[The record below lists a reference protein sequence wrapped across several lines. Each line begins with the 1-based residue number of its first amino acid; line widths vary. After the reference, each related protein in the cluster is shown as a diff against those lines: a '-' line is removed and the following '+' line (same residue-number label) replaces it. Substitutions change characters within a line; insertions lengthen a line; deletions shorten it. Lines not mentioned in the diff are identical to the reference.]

1 MTTSSSARR
10 TGVRRTGSH
19 RWALHLWT
27 FALLILVACP
37 GSATDGL
44 RTLWIWGDVDTEPPE
59 ILEQGLAREVVDV
72 RAVQSGSWRIT
83 LYVDLPTSS
92 PDLLQ
97 KALTWAADSA
107 DRLVAL
113 GTVEVLSA
121 DTVVQQVL
129 EPSRDAAEV
138 RAALEH
144 VAGRG
149 EIAGELQERV
159 VTAESEP
166 DEAEVLEAFFEQ
178 EELLVW
184 QEELF
189 ADSLWTEERW
199 PEEKAQ
205 PGAPRAVL
213 WIGAP
218 SFDPQQEARD
228 LVGERASVRFEPRL
242 QSSTAERRETLQR
255 SLGASGFA
263 VFPIVDVSS
272 PTSQALAEATG
283 GREITGYDQLTQ
295 ALSELEPVRA
305 VQYRTGLLPIDE
317 PYPLDLRAPGSS
329 FRNPRWAT
337 TVTPRFVSRS
347 RARRFSQ
354 GESEGTLMVTSRFL
368 EPESGSSFL
377 ETLVEWPDGIDIPSD
392 SSKLRITLVRQE
404 LDAEPVVTQLF
415 GNGSSLNNAWVH
427 RQPVSDPYDADLTV
441 VVEQLDGS
449 LWGAATAD
457 SGTESLMAEAPSASL
472 EEAGAPPPV
481 QRTARSADLPDPE
494 SRKQPTAADLIGEPQ
509 PRPEVVAAQRRLS
522 LLKIVPP
529 RGRRLTGKQE
539 FKILLTNMAIRK
551 VAFELDG
558 QPVGED
564 ARDPFDLTI
573 DLGEDARP
581 RSLVAIGYSGQGNEM
596 SRDHLEIN
604 PSRQRTGVFLTDVEL
619 QGDGGVRAE
628 ANVSLASQSAA
639 LDRVELYRNESL
651 GATLTKPPYRTVLP
665 GPGRAD
671 ADYVRVVAYLK
682 DGTFLEDVRLLGS
695 DTVSE
700 SVDVNLVEVYAV
712 VTDENGDPVQGL
724 TADAFEVTSKG
735 DPVLIDRF
743 AVADEAS
750 LEVGLVVDTSLSMY
764 SLMPDTR
771 KAAARFLSDLLTPID
786 RAFLVDFDNRPR
798 LAHPTTGRL
807 TSLLSS
813 LGSLRAGGSTA
824 LYDSILFALLHY
836 ERGLGRK
843 ALVLLTDGDDVQ
855 SEFSYR
861 RVYQSAAASGLPVY
875 FLALGG
881 FDDERPSF
889 RKSDLEAIAKTS
901 GGRVFYPSSMEDVNA
916 AYRTIGN
923 ELRSQY
929 VLAFSTEELLDE
941 DALEEI
947 RVRLTDAV
955 RGKKYKVRFVA
966 GLQ

>member
-1 MTTSSSARR
+1 MSTQRR
-10 TGVRRTGSH
+10 HWRSQGANR
-19 RWALHLWT
+19 ALGFVLLS
-27 FALLILVACP
+27 ALLFGSVP
-37 GSATDGL
+37 GSAAQDL
-44 RTLWIWGDVDTEPPE
+44 RTLWIWGDRGTEPPE
-59 ILEQGLAREVVDV
+59 VLEQGLAREVVDL
-72 RAVQSGSWRIT
+72 AVAPEGSWRVIV
-83 LYVDLPTSS
+83 YVDLPMSS
-92 PDLLQ
+92 PELLDQ
-97 KALTWAADSA
+97 ALEWTAEAAE
-107 DRLVAL
+107 RLVAL

-121 DTVVQQVL
+121 ETVVQQVL
-129 EPSRDAAEV
+129 EPTRDAAEV
-138 RAALEH
+138 RAALDH
-144 VAGRG
+144 VAGANDV
-149 EIAGELQERV
+149 AGELQEMLL
-159 VTAESEP
+159 APGSEPEESE
-166 DEAEVLEAFFEQ
+166 VLDAFFEQ
-178 EELLVW
+178 EELLAW
-184 QEELF
+184 QEDLF
-189 ADSLWTEERW
+189 ADSLWSEERW
-199 PEEKAQ
+199 QGGSA
-205 PGAPRAVL
+205 GSSAPVAVL

-218 SFDPQQEARD
+218 STDPVRQARE

-242 QSSTAERRETLQR
+242 QSTTAERREGLER
-255 SLGASGFA
+255 ALAASGFA
-263 VFPIVDVSS
+263 LFPIVEAGGQTSS
-272 PTSQALAEATG
+272 TLAEATG
-283 GREITGYDQLTQ
+283 GREITDSSQLANAIT
-295 ALSELEPVRA
+295 ELESVRA
-305 VQYRTGLLPIDE
+305 LRYRTAALPIDE
-317 PYPLDLRAPGSS
+317 PYPLDLRAPGAS
-329 FRNPRWAT
+329 FRSPRWAT

-354 GESEGTLMVTSRFL
+354 GESEGRLQVTSRYL

-377 ETLVEWPDGIDIPSD
+377 ETLVEWPEGEGRPDD
-392 SSKLRITLVRQE
+392 SAVLRVTVVRRE
-404 LDAEPVVTQLF
+404 LDAEPVVTQAF
-415 GNGSSLNNAWVH
+415 GNGSPLETAWVH
-427 RQPVSDPYDADLTV
+427 RQPVTAPDEADLTV
-441 VVEQLDGS
+441 VVEQLDGK

-457 SGTESLMAEAPSASL
+457 VGNESLMAEAPGATL
-472 EEAGAPPPV
+472 EEAGSPPPV
-481 QRTARSADLPDPE
+481 VRSARRAALPDAE
-494 SRKQPTAADLIGEPQ
+494 SPKRPTAADLIGEPQ
-509 PRPEVVAAQRRLS
+509 PRPEVAAAQQRLS

-529 RGRRLTGKQE
+529 RARRLRGRHE

-558 QPVGED
+558 ELVGED
-564 ARDPFDLTI
+564 AKRPFDLTI
-573 DLGEDARP
+573 DLGQSGQP
-581 RSLVAIGYSGQGNEM
+581 RSLVAIGYSGQGSEM
-596 SRDHLEIN
+596 TRDRIEIN
-604 PSRQRTGVFLTDVEL
+604 PSRQRTGVFLTEVQL
-619 QGDGGVRAE
+619 QGDESVRAE
-628 ANVSLASQSAA
+628 ASVSLASQSAD
-639 LDRVELYRNESL
+639 LDRVEIYRNETL
-651 GATLTKPPYRTVLP
+651 GATLTRPPYRTTLP

-724 TADAFEVTSKG
+724 EAEAFEVSRKG

-855 SEFSYR
+855 SQFSYR
-861 RVYQSAAASGLPVY
+861 RVYQTAAASGLPVY

-889 RKSDLEAIAKTS
+889 RKSDLEAIAKSS
-901 GGRVFYPSSMEDVNA
+901 GGRVFYPSSMDDVNA
-916 AYRTIGN
+916 AYRKIGS

-941 DALEEI
+941 NALEEI
-947 RVRLTDAV
+947 RVKLSDDL
-955 RGKKYKVRFVA
+955 RGKKYKIRFVA